1 MTNEQREAIEYLE
14 RQIRVCNEN
23 AEICDNNNFDEE
35 ATHLREES
43 YMLHTVLSL
52 IKGSQTEIEIYKEEL
67 DSIYKALDIER
78 GVARPRTYEII
89 QALKNAIKCQAKQ
102 IDLMAEYISKQ
113 DIEEDI
119 CIKNR
124 INADLCNENYTN
136 CKECIKQ
143 YFAGLVEKE

>member
-52 IKGSQTEIEIYKEEL
+52 IKEQQEEIEKLKVNLAKSCADRTL
-67 DSIYKALDIER
+67 DRE
-78 GVARPRTYEII
+78 T
-89 QALKNAIKCQAKQ
+89 LKNQ
-102 IDLMAEYISKQ
+102 
-113 DIEEDI
+113 
-119 CIKNR
+119 
-124 INADLCNENYTN
+124 ENVWY
-136 CKECIKQ
+136 
-143 YFAGLVEKE
+143 